1 MKKISKVIL
10 AAVVI
15 LSISLMT
22 VDSNATMVSIPIA
35 SGQYSGTHNVY
46 GESGYASATET
57 MAGSTITYL
66 TARVSGTAYN
76 ISGNTTATYESGTV
90 PASSNFI
97 YAQATGQTNNGV
109 IRTVEAK
116 AYFNGILISNP
127 TVTR

>member
-1 MKKISKVIL
+1 
-10 AAVVI
+10 
-15 LSISLMT
+15 MT
-22 VDSNATMVSIPIA
+22 VESNAAMVSIPIA

-46 GESGYASATET
+46 AESGYASATET

-66 TARVSGTAYN
+66 AARVSGTAYN
-76 ISGNTTATYESGTV
+76 ISGNTTATYESETV
-90 PASSNFI
+90 PASSNYI